1 MLSKSDQLI
10 ELRFTR
16 SRQAMKMLA
25 VGLVFWLASVALM
38 ATAYHNFNHQSWWWA
53 VVPAVPALLFCWLA
67 WSHLRHPYLVLTRVG
82 LEIYP
87 FFLPSRNMNLILWQ
101 QIARTEVTTSPPLL
115 TLIRADQAD
124 GKIFITLDP
133 LQPTQRRFLSRALEG
148 VQEMREE
155 VSAKIAAQPTPTI

>member
-25 VGLVFWLASVALM
+25 VGLVFWLASAALM
-38 ATAYHNFNHQSWWWA
+38 ATSYHNFNHQSWWW
-53 VVPAVPALLFCWLA
+53 VLVPAVPALVFCWLS

-101 QIARTEVTTSPPLL
+101 QIARTEVTASPPLL
-115 TLIRADQAD
+115 TLIRADQED

-133 LQPTQRRFLSRALEG
+133 LQPTQRRFLGRALDG

-155 VSAKIAAQPTPTI
+155 VSAKIAAQATPSN